1 MVFHDC
7 TKNYTVKGNPSLAN
21 AIPTHKTLIN
31 TPDGKGLPIGNL
43 NSQFFTNVYLN
54 ALDQFVKHQLKCRY
68 YVRYCDDFVLL
79 ANNEQQLHD
88 WRQQIDSFL
97 TDELQLTLHK
107 KQLIASINNGIN
119 FLGYIVRHHYL
130 LVRRRVINHLKEKLH
145 SFKQQLVI
153 QNQQLNS
160 YNIYYYFDEKLLD
173 QLHAVLSSYLG
184 HFKLA
189 STAKL
194 EHSLWQKNAWLACY
208 FELPT
213 CTNSK
218 LTRKYTRKLI
228 RKYKTPKQFANV
240 KQQYHYFRWRFSEIQ
255 GKKIIVLFQVGKFI
269 EFYHQQDNAIV
280 QLLQLKPMTK
290 NKRGAL
296 FGFPLTNLSLVINH
310 ITANGFACCVV
321 KQKDTFD
328 KVMQREVDFIV

>member
-1 MVFHDC
+1 
-7 TKNYTVKGNPSLAN
+7 
-21 AIPTHKTLIN
+21 
-31 TPDGKGLPIGNL
+31 
-43 NSQFFTNVYLN
+43 
-54 ALDQFVKHQLKCRY
+54 
-68 YVRYCDDFVLL
+68 L

-88 WRQQIDSFL
+88 WRQKIDSFL
-97 TDELQLTLHK
+97 TNELQLTLHK
-107 KQLIASINNGIN
+107 KQLIAPINNGIN

-145 SFKQQLVI
+145 SFKQQLVK
-153 QNQQLNS
+153 QNRQLNS
-160 YNIYYYFDEKLLD
+160 YSTYYYFNEKLLD

-213 CTNSK
+213 CTKSK
-218 LTRKYTRKLI
+218 LTRKYKA
-228 RKYKTPKQFANV
+228 PKQFANV
-240 KQQYHYFRWRFSEIQ
+240 KQQYHYFRWHFNEIQ
-255 GKKIIVLFQVGKFI
+255 GKKIIVLLQVGKFI
-269 EFYHQQDNAIV
+269 EFYHQQDNAIA

-296 FGFPLTNLSLVINH
+296 FGFPLTKLTLMINN

-321 KQKDTFD
+321 KQTGTFD
-328 KVMQREVDFIV
+328 KVIQRKVDFIV